1 MGCCG
6 CNSESQS
13 VNQNEKEKEK
23 NANIEIKIE
32 QKKEPNI
39 EPKKEPKIEPK
50 KEPKKEIP
58 ELASKVKKI
67 EIIKNCQ
74 IKASPVIPE
83 DISKILKKSTARIE
97 FNEKKKSSTG
107 FFMKINIK
115 GENFNFILTCNHSIT
130 QEEIDSKLQITI
142 YFGKKENEEKIVI
155 ILDDKKR
162 LIKTYEDLDIT
173 LIQIL
178 KKDNIK
184 EKRFLFPD
192 LNYQNFGFS
201 FYKDSQVFTAGYPNV
216 EFYKDGRHISSGLI
230 TKINGYNFE
239 HNCDTRKGSSGS
251 PIINL
256 FKNVIGIHYGGD
268 KNNKTNFGT
277 FIGVIID
284 KLNSERENIII
295 NKEIEEPKEANK
307 VASLLKNG
315 LKNVDNEIKD
325 ILPMIWPFLN
335 SPEYMHHVRKMMGD
349 SKIIN
354 ILNQISIEIPEIS
367 NYINDMKDLFDED
380 NAEEFNDLIKSL
392 ENLNYENDNKSN
404 EEDKKE

>member
-284 KLNSERENIII
+284 KLNGERENIII

>member
-230 TKINGYNFE
+230 TKINLYNFE